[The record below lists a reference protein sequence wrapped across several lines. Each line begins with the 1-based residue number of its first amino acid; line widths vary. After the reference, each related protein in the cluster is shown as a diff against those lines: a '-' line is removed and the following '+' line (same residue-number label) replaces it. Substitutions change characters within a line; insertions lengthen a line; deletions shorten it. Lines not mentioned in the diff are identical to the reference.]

1 MKGEIIVLISF
12 KENLGIIV
20 KKLHIYSAEST
31 ISHNP
36 FLHQIS
42 MKKETE
48 IWFKPQQLKISSVS
62 FYLKI
67 STYYVK
73 KMLCLYIA

>member
-1 MKGEIIVLISF
+1 MWNEKKKILKLECTVRMKGEIIVLISF

-48 IWFKPQQLKISSVS
+48 IWFKPQQLKIS
-62 FYLKI
+62 FFI
-67 STYYVK
+67 
-73 KMLCLYIA
+73 

>member
-1 MKGEIIVLISF
+1 MKGEITVLISF
-12 KENLGIIV
+12 KENLCIIF
-20 KKLHIYSAEST
+20 KKLHIYSTESS

-48 IWFKPQQLKISSVS
+48 IWFKPQ
-62 FYLKI
+62 
-67 STYYVK
+67 
-73 KMLCLYIA
+73 

>member
-1 MKGEIIVLISF
+1 MAYPLLFNYKCEMRKKFSILQCTVRMKGEIIVLISF
-12 KENLGIIV
+12 KENLCIIF
-20 KKLHIYSAEST
+20 KKLHIYSTESS

-48 IWFKPQQLKISSVS
+48 IWFKPQ
-62 FYLKI
+62 
-67 STYYVK
+67 
-73 KMLCLYIA
+73 